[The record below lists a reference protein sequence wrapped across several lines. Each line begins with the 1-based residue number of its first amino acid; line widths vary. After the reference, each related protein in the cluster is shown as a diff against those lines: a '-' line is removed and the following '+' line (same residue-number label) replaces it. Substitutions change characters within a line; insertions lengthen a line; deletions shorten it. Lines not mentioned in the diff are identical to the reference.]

1 MSIKSLKDGYMVDI
15 RPQGREGR
23 RIRKKFPT
31 KSEAQQYERWI
42 LSSQHGKEWLDRAP
56 DKRPFSELIELWWR
70 IKGQTMKSGES
81 TRRKLERV
89 DEAMGFPTTD
99 RMNKNAWTEYRGT
112 RYAAGIKAKTLN
124 REQETL
130 SSLFGTLIETGNY
143 HHENP
148 FKGVSPLKVHA
159 HEMGYLLKSQ
169 INQLLTTLPEPENL
183 AARLSLATGAR
194 WGEVVKLRRTH
205 LAHSKA
211 MFINTKNSKN
221 RTVPVSNALFDELCE
236 RGTGDIFADVDYEL
250 LRRTIKQVAPDLPDG
265 QGVHV
270 LRHTFASHFMMNGGN
285 ILTLQ
290 KILGHSNIQ
299 QTMVYAHLAPD
310 YLQDAVRFNPLEN

>member
-1 MSIKSLKDGYMVDI
+1 MSIKSLKDGYMVDM

-23 RIRKKFPT
+23 RIRKKFAT

-42 LSSQHGKEWLDRAP
+42 LSSQHNKGWLDKAP
-56 DKRPFSELIELWWR
+56 DKRPFSDLIDLWWR
-70 IKGQTMKSGES
+70 LKGQTMKSGES

-89 DEAMGFPTTD
+89 NEAMGFPTTD
-99 RMNKNAWTEYRGT
+99 KVNKNTWADYRAG

-130 SSLFGTLIETGNY
+130 SSLFGTLIETGNF

-236 RGTGDIFADVDYEL
+236 RGTGDIFADVD
-250 LRRTIKQVAPDLPDG
+250 
-265 QGVHV
+265 
-270 LRHTFASHFMMNGGN
+270 
-285 ILTLQ
+285 
-290 KILGHSNIQ
+290 
-299 QTMVYAHLAPD
+299 
-310 YLQDAVRFNPLEN
+310 

>member
-1 MSIKSLKDGYMVDI
+1 
-15 RPQGREGR
+15 
-23 RIRKKFPT
+23 
-31 KSEAQQYERWI
+31 
-42 LSSQHGKEWLDRAP
+42 
-56 DKRPFSELIELWWR
+56 
-70 IKGQTMKSGES
+70 MKSGES

-89 DEAMGFPTTD
+89 DEAMGYPTTD
-99 RMNKNAWTEYRGT
+99 KVNKSTWADYRAG

-169 INQLLTTLPEPENL
+169 IKQLLAALPEPENL

-221 RTVPVSNALFDELCE
+221 RTVPVSNTLFDELCE
-236 RGTGDIFADVDYEL
+236 RGAGDIFADVDYEL

-265 QGVHV
+265 GGSRSAAY
-270 LRHTFASHFMMNGGN
+270 LRQPFHDERRKYSDSA
-285 ILTLQ
+285 